1 MHGLIFLNFKGKD
14 VILMYLI
21 SEKKINFFYFFVF
34 TTMKWKRN
42 HLTLK
47 SILFMIS

>member
-21 SEKKINFFYFFVF
+21 SEKKINFFF
-34 TTMKWKRN
+34 
-42 HLTLK
+42 
-47 SILFMIS
+47 